1 MIHASSIDSCLD
13 RVMGNV
19 GLGALFVV
27 VSCTVVYTLGVL
39 VGAMVVHLLRGR
51 SGSPEEPSR

>member
-1 MIHASSIDSCLD
+1 
-13 RVMGNV
+13 MGNV

-39 VGAMVVHLLRGR
+39 VGAMVVYLLRGR
-51 SGSPEEPSR
+51 SGSPEEPSRKK